1 MDDITSELFS
11 SPVDEKR
18 HNDVFTSQSHGS
30 NSPNQS
36 QSSTKDSIPEN
47 SPSADNSSKE
57 EVDKLQPVKDDQP
70 PTSTGIQG
78 TPC

>member
-11 SPVDEKR
+11 SPIDDKR
-18 HNDVFTSQSHGS
+18 HNDVFTSQSQSS

-36 QSSTKDSIPEN
+36 QSSTKDSIPEG
-47 SPSADNSSKE
+47 SPSADDSSRE
-57 EVDKLQPVKDDQP
+57 EVDKLQPVMDEQT